1 MAKGSRFC
9 SSCGQTIHAGKLDAK
24 TGKLKCPRCPRTYL
38 MNRKVGDFAVDECP
52 SCSGMW
58 IEAGAFDRIV
68 NLQSKRQ
75 DQQFS
80 GMDGRPVRAKIEDQ
94 GVVYLKCPLCRAHMH
109 RRNFARASGVI
120 IDECKKDGIWLD
132 ADELGKIAAFIASG
146 GLAYERERR
155 AIDAEQAKPSAYA
168 PLPGLSEFPA
178 IKSEET
184 PLNTVLGV
192 IRAIFGPI

>member
-1 MAKGSRFC
+1 
-9 SSCGQTIHAGKLDAK
+9 
-24 TGKLKCPRCPRTYL
+24 

-68 NLQSKRQ
+68 NQQSKRQ

-80 GMDGRPVRAKIEDQ
+80 GTDGRPVRATINDK
-94 GVVYLKCPLCRAHMH
+94 GVVYLKCPVCRSHMH

-155 AIDAEQAKPSAYA
+155 ALDAEQGKASAGA
-168 PLPGLSEFPA
+168 ALAGTPPLPGMSDFPT
-178 IKSEET
+178 IKSQET
-184 PLNTVLGV
+184 PLGTVLGV
-192 IRAIFGPI
+192 LRAIIGPI